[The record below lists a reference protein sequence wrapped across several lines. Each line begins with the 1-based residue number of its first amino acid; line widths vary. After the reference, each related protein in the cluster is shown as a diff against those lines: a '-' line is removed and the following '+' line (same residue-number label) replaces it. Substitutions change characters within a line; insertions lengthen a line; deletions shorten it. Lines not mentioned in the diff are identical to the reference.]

1 MKSMFGIRRRKCCI
15 KQKAGTSLS
24 VSVYSLIRS
33 TDTMFVSR
41 SLVIRTSQFRLSVTW
56 SCDKKH
62 ITYIHNHQTIPDQTK
77 PDHTRPDQ
85 TRPYHTGQAAV
96 LTGAEATTYTATSM
110 ATFQHCLVRAWLFKG
125 RKWNLSPKQCF
136 LAARCP
142 SWCQNATLSLSSWQS
157 ATPPS
162 AKTISAWQNVHPWYN
177 QVTKAS

>member
-62 ITYIHNHQTIPDQTK
+62 ITYIHNHQTIPDQTR
-77 PDHTRPDQ
+77 PDHTIRGRQQCSLVLRP
-85 TRPYHTGQAAV
+85 PHTQP
-96 LTGAEATTYTATSM
+96 LQWPLSSI
-110 ATFQHCLVRAWLFKG
+110 AWLG
-125 RKWNLSPKQCF
+125 RGCSKVANETFRPNSVF
-136 LAARCP
+136 
-142 SWCQNATLSLSSWQS
+142 
-157 ATPPS
+157 
-162 AKTISAWQNVHPWYN
+162 
-177 QVTKAS
+177 